1 LYLIKNINN
10 YSPAIFKIMIR
21 IISFLFIASI
31 LLSSCV
37 TKKKFKQMQA
47 NHTIEM
53 DKAKASEI
61 ACQLEL
67 DNLRR
72 SLEAKER
79 EAQAKDSELNLAK
92 NNLDNAKAKEQE
104 MKSQMDFL
112 RENNAQL
119 LNRLSDLSVVS
130 KTGAE
135 SIKKS
140 LETMEEQGKYIKDLT
155 ASLQRKD
162 SLNLQL
168 VMNLKKSLDNI
179 NDDDVNIEVKKGV
192 VFISLSDKLLFKSG
206 SYEINKSA
214 DNVLAKIAKVVND
227 HKDIEILVEGHTDNV
242 PMKNDC
248 MKDNWDLSVMRSTSI
263 VRSLQSKYGVD
274 PKRMTA
280 GGRSEFLPKTSNE
293 NTAGRSTNRRTEII
307 ITPKLDQFFELMK
320 PQGGK

>member
-1 LYLIKNINN
+1 
-10 YSPAIFKIMIR
+10 MIR

-31 LLSSCV
+31 MLSSCV

-53 DKAKASEI
+53 DKVKASEI

-72 SLEAKER
+72 SLEAKEK
-79 EAQAKDSELNLAK
+79 EAQAKDAELNLAK
-92 NNLDNAKAKEQE
+92 NNLDNAKTKEQE

-112 RENNAQL
+112 RENNTQL
-119 LNRLSDLSVVS
+119 LGRLSDLSVVS

-140 LETMEEQGKYIKDLT
+140 LETMEEQGRYIKDLT

-168 VMNLKKSLDNI
+168 VMNLKRSLDNI
-179 NDDDVNIEVKKGV
+179 NDEDVNIEVKKGV
-192 VFISLSDKLLFKSG
+192 VFISLSDKMLFKSG
-206 SYEINKSA
+206 SYEINKTA

-227 HKDIEILVEGHTDNV
+227 HKDMEILVEGHTDNV
-242 PMKNDC
+242 PIKNDC
-248 MKDNWDLSVMRSTSI
+248 MKDNWDLSVMRSTAI

-280 GGRSEFLPKTSNE
+280 GGRSEYLPKAGNE
-293 NTAGRSTNRRTEII
+293 NNAGRSANRRTEII

>member
-1 LYLIKNINN
+1 
-10 YSPAIFKIMIR
+10 MIR

-31 LLSSCV
+31 MLSSCV

-79 EAQAKDSELNLAK
+79 EAQAKDAELNLAK

-192 VFISLSDKLLFKSG
+192 VFISISDKLLFKSG
-206 SYEINKSA
+206 SFEINKSA

>member
-1 LYLIKNINN
+1 
-10 YSPAIFKIMIR
+10 
-21 IISFLFIASI
+21 
-31 LLSSCV
+31 
-37 TKKKFKQMQA
+37 MQA

-320 PQGGK
+320 PEGGK

>member
-1 LYLIKNINN
+1 
-10 YSPAIFKIMIR
+10 MIR

-31 LLSSCV
+31 MLSSCV

-79 EAQAKDSELNLAK
+79 EAQAKDAELNLVK

-192 VFISLSDKLLFKSG
+192 VFISISDKLLFKSG
-206 SYEINKSA
+206 SFEINKSA

>member
-1 LYLIKNINN
+1 
-10 YSPAIFKIMIR
+10 MIR

-31 LLSSCV
+31 MLSSCV

-53 DKAKASEI
+53 DKVKASEI

-72 SLEAKER
+72 SLEAKEK
-79 EAQAKDSELNLAK
+79 EAQAKDAELNLAK
-92 NNLDNAKAKEQE
+92 NNLDNAKTKEQE

-112 RENNAQL
+112 RENNTQL
-119 LNRLSDLSVVS
+119 LGRLSDLSVVS

-140 LETMEEQGKYIKDLT
+140 LETMEEQGRYIKDLT

-168 VMNLKKSLDNI
+168 VMNLKRSLDNI
-179 NDDDVNIEVKKGV
+179 NDEDVNIEVKKGV
-192 VFISLSDKLLFKSG
+192 VFISLSDKMLFKSG
-206 SYEINKSA
+206 SYEINKTA
-214 DNVLAKIAKVVND
+214 DNVLSKIAKVVND
-227 HKDIEILVEGHTDNV
+227 HKDMEILVEGHTDNV
-242 PMKNDC
+242 PIKNDC
-248 MKDNWDLSVMRSTSI
+248 MKDNWDLSVMRSTAI

-280 GGRSEFLPKTSNE
+280 GGRSEYLPKAGNE
-293 NTAGRSTNRRTEII
+293 NNAGRSANRRTEII

>member
-1 LYLIKNINN
+1 MYLIKNINN

>member
-1 LYLIKNINN
+1 M
-10 YSPAIFKIMIR
+10 F
-21 IISFLFIASI
+21 
-31 LLSSCV
+31 SSCV

-53 DKAKASEI
+53 DKVKASEI

-72 SLEAKER
+72 SLEAKEK
-79 EAQAKDSELNLAK
+79 EAQAKDAELNLAK
-92 NNLDNAKAKEQE
+92 NNLDNAKTKEQE

-112 RENNAQL
+112 RENNTQL
-119 LNRLSDLSVVS
+119 LGRLSDLSVVS

-140 LETMEEQGKYIKDLT
+140 LETMEEQGRYIKDLT

-168 VMNLKKSLDNI
+168 VMNLKRSLDNI

-192 VFISLSDKLLFKSG
+192 VFISLSDKMLFKSG
-206 SYEINKSA
+206 SYEINKTA

-227 HKDIEILVEGHTDNV
+227 HKDMEILVEGHTDNV
-242 PMKNDC
+242 PIKSDC
-248 MKDNWDLSVMRSTSI
+248 MKDNWDLSVMRSVAI

-280 GGRSEFLPKTSNE
+280 GGRSEYLPKAGNE
-293 NTAGRSTNRRTEII
+293 NNAGRSANRRTEII